1 MNNYKTNCNDKW
13 NEKPALFMEKVC
25 FGLIEEIYEKIFAT
39 GYCNIKNSGKQE

>member
-1 MNNYKTNCNDKW
+1 MTSGMKNW
-13 NEKPALFMEKVC
+13 LFFMVKLC

>member
-1 MNNYKTNCNDKW
+1 MTNGMKNR
-13 NEKPALFMEKVC
+13 LFSWKKVC